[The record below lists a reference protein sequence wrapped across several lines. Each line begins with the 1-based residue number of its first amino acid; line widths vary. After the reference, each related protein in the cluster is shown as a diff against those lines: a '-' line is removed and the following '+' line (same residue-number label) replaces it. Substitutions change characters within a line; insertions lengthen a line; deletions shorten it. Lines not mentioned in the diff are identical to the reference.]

1 MSSESE
7 STIQEGDLSSFDGDS
22 VEEFGFKY
30 SETAD
35 ALDLVKHG
43 FECYDDEKNDFEIIC
58 AMRYSPP
65 KNKTGEIMEENFFLF
80 KTQWQRFKYT
90 LEFFKWDVDLPRNH
104 LFQELKKTVEELN
117 PSKPYKMRV
126 AIKHDKSLKV
136 QAFEV
141 PLKTN
146 LFFGLQLTPEK
157 FSQSA
162 QTYRVY
168 LDNKN
173 SVVGPFTSFKTT
185 RRSVY
190 SEARERKLNDPDD
203 KDPRPKEVVLFNAR
217 DEATEGSITNIAF
230 KRDGRWITPALTSGC
245 LCGVVRHFLISR
257 GVLHQGNIFRHTIRP
272 GEPVLLFNGV
282 IGVCPGTIVDPHSEP
297 AGRTEIEC
305 SGPQSDEEKCKSTES
320 RSETRPKSES
330 QSPS

>member
-7 STIQEGDLSSFDGDS
+7 STIEEGDLSSFDGES
-22 VEEFGFKY
+22 VEDFGSFKY
-30 SETAD
+30 DETTD
-35 ALDLVKHG
+35 ALELVKHG

-58 AMRYSPP
+58 SMRYSPL
-65 KNKTGEIMEENFFLF
+65 KKAEEIMEENFFLF

-90 LEFFKWDVDLPRNH
+90 LAFFKWDVDLPRQH
-104 LFQELKKTVEELN
+104 LFQELKKTVEELD

-126 AIKHDKSLKV
+126 AINHDKSLKV

-141 PLKTN
+141 PPKTN
-146 LFFGLQLTPEK
+146 LFFGLQLMPEK
-157 FSQSA
+157 FSKSSE
-162 QTYRVY
+162 TYRVY
-168 LDNKN
+168 LDSKS

-190 SEARERKLNDPDD
+190 SEARERKLNDPED

-245 LCGVVRHFLISR
+245 LCGVVRHFLISK
-257 GVLHQGNIFRHTIRP
+257 GILYQGNIFRHTIQP

-282 IGVCPGTIVDPHSEP
+282 IGVCPGIIVDPQPEP
-297 AGRTEIEC
+297 TKQPEKTETEP
-305 SGPQSDEEKCKSTES
+305 SKTQADKC
-320 RSETRPKSES
+320 SES
-330 QSPS
+330 QSS